1 MRYIIKKIGGQR
13 FPQREP
19 VILDPVNWNREEW
32 AALCKLFGLPATQT
46 ERIVAHI
53 GEIEAHV
60 SSGKRPA
67 GDRHACKPEAE
78 VDIVVKDGQV
88 SEVYVGGAATRVT
101 VLDLD
106 TDDPLRWMELQRK
119 YAVLLAKAKAGKVTD
134 IL

>member
-19 VILDPVNWNREEW
+19 VILEPVNWSREEW
-32 AALCKLFGLPATQT
+32 AALCKLFGLPAAQT

-53 GEIEAHV
+53 GEIEAYV

-67 GDRHACKPEAE
+67 GDRYARKPEAE

-88 SEVYVGGAATRVT
+88 SEVYVKGKTAQVT

-106 TDDPLRWMELQRK
+106 TDDLRRQAELRRK
-119 YAVLLAKAKAGKVTD
+119 YALLLARVRAGEITG